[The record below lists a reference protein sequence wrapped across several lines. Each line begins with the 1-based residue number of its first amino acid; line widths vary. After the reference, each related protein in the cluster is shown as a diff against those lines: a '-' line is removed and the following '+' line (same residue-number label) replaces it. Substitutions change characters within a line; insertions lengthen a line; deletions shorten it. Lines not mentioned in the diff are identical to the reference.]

1 MPETRQHLPGTGGLA
16 PPRPGGRQPQSPG
29 NPPPYRP
36 GTEVAFKGSPA
47 EDRQMNP
54 LWDAVMETP
63 TYIALSRQMVLQAQ
77 MDVVANNIAN
87 ANTQG
92 FKAEMLLM
100 SEVDL
105 PAE

>member
-1 MPETRQHLPGTGGLA
+1 MAWQELPHARQHLPWRRPLLA
-16 PPRPGGRQPQSPG
+16 PRPVCPPG
-29 NPPPYRP
+29 PKRKQIRHL
-36 GTEVAFKGSPA
+36 GTLAWKLRRWVRRH

-63 TYIALSRQMVLQAQ
+63 TYIALSRQMALQAQ

-100 SEVDL
+100 
-105 PAE
+105 